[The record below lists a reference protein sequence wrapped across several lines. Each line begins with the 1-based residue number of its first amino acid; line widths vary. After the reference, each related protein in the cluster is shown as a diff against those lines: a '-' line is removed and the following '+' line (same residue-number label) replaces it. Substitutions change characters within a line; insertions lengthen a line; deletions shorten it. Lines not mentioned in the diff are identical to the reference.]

1 MLLSPTELLSA
12 LVAARSPNP
21 PGDEREAAG
30 VVRDLLAALGLPAA
44 EEFSRAPERPN
55 LVVRIGDAPLRL
67 MVVGHLDTMPPGDLR
82 SWRTD
87 PYVLERIDDRLF
99 GLGAADMKG
108 GIAAALLAIAR
119 LTRDPGWEGAVDLV
133 LVADEE
139 NCSGFGAK
147 WLTAQ
152 DVLRSD
158 AAVIMEPAGG
168 EDGTS
173 WGRLYTAQR
182 GSCVLQLVAR
192 GRPGHSAASVPTEE
206 RAAVALARALTALA
220 ESQLFAEAVHPLDGT
235 RPTVNLGTMMAGGIT
250 PFMHPETMT
259 ATVEVRTIEGMTMGQ
274 VHGEVR
280 QVLYDRGLGSRIDVI
295 AADSPLDWYPPGP
308 EVRDRRLIDSAT
320 AAWRSVLGREPVL
333 GVLPG
338 ATDSSWFGHIGIP
351 TLPAFGRGSL
361 AVAHQPNE
369 WVKADDLDR
378 AVDLLEALIRGYSST
393 SEDGRQ
399 M

>member
-1 MLLSPTELLSA
+1 MLFNPTELLSA

-21 PGDEREAAG
+21 PGDEREVAG
-30 VVRDLLAALGLPAA
+30 VVHDLLAALGLPAA

-55 LVVRIGDAPLRL
+55 LLVRIGDAPSRL

-87 PYVLERIDDRLF
+87 PYVLERVDDRLF

-108 GIAAALLAIAR
+108 GIVAALLAIAR
-119 LTRDPGWEGAVDLV
+119 LAQDSGWKGAVDLL

-152 DVLRSD
+152 GVLRSD

-168 EDGTS
+168 EDGAS
-173 WGRLYTAQR
+173 WGHLYTAQR

-192 GRPGHSAASVPTEE
+192 GRPGHSAASVPAEE
-206 RAAVALARALTALA
+206 RAGVALARALTALA
-220 ESQLFAEAVHPLDGT
+220 DSRLFAEAVHPLDGT
-235 RPTVNLGTMMAGGIT
+235 RPTVNLGTMIAGGVT
-250 PFMHPETMT
+250 PFMHPESMT

-280 QVLYDRGLGSRIDVI
+280 RALHDRGLGDRVDVI
-295 AADSPLDWYPPGP
+295 AAESPLDWYPPGP
-308 EVRDRRLIDSAT
+308 DVRDRRLIDAAT
-320 AAWRSVLGREPVL
+320 TAWRSVLGREPIL

-338 ATDSSWFGHIGIP
+338 ATDSCWFGHIGIP
-351 TLPAFGRGSL
+351 TLPAFGCGSL

-369 WVKADDLDR
+369 SVKAEDLDK
-378 AVDLLEALIRGYSST
+378 AVDLLEALIRQYSGAPDARLAS
-393 SEDGRQ
+393 
-399 M
+399 